1 MKTYNNVF
9 GQTPYVAP
17 SVEINEMFVEGILC
31 ASDKNATT
39 EEWDIVDLSNL

>member
-1 MKTYNNVF
+1 MKTNETLF
-9 GQTPYVAP
+9 GQAPYVTPLAD
-17 SVEINEMFVEGILC
+17 VHEMLVEGILC